1 MSQDKSALILID
13 IQNDYFKDG
22 KLPLHQPEAAALKAA
37 TILNWFRNQ
46 GDTVIHVQH
55 ENTDPSK
62 PFLLAGSVG
71 QLIHESVIPKDGE
84 VVITKGYPN
93 AFWETELEAV
103 LNQCDVTSIVIVGM
117 MTHMCVSTTTRA
129 AMERGFVVN
138 VIADACATR
147 SLSLFGEDIS
157 AESVHAT
164 ALAELQMLADVV
176 SSKSYLRDI

>member
-1 MSQDKSALILID
+1 M
-13 IQNDYFKDG
+13 
-22 KLPLHQPEAAALKAA
+22 
-37 TILNWFRNQ
+37 
-46 GDTVIHVQH
+46 
-55 ENTDPSK
+55 
-62 PFLLAGSVG
+62 
-71 QLIHESVIPKDGE
+71 PKGGE

-129 AMERGFVVN
+129 AMERGFMVK

-157 AESVHAT
+157 AEMVHAT

-176 SSKSYLRDI
+176 NCDSYLLDAKSKALTLARFH